1 MAGAE
6 KVGEQKTSGLED
18 FEVKRLQSS
27 KRARVGA
34 VVELSGSVEILL
46 CKTGER
52 CIVAGSCWPSAA
64 PRFRPPRS
72 SRPAGKPRPFFRS
85 LKNNTV
91 RGLTRGLR
99 GIYSSLV
106 HLPDQ
111 LEPAL
116 PVALKSD
123 FETIRRDKVYEGVA
137 KQIERLIL
145 KKLQPGDKLPSER
158 ELAETLGVSRSSIR
172 DAIRSLELMGM
183 VEPRQGAGTI
193 VREISSESLV
203 NPLANAIKR
212 KEDLIGELLDFRKML
227 EPQLAARAA
236 ARISPD
242 EIGDIT
248 EILDRQEKKLRAGE
262 STIAEDSEFHYAIAL
277 ASGNSVVLKVL
288 DTLMDL
294 LRDSRERS
302 LQVEGR
308 PQKSLAGHRRIL
320 AALKRRDGDAAKI
333 AMRRHIENVEK
344 IVLRITHHL
353 ERG

>member
-1 MAGAE
+1 
-6 KVGEQKTSGLED
+6 
-18 FEVKRLQSS
+18 
-27 KRARVGA
+27 
-34 VVELSGSVEILL
+34 
-46 CKTGER
+46 
-52 CIVAGSCWPSAA
+52 
-64 PRFRPPRS
+64 
-72 SRPAGKPRPFFRS
+72 
-85 LKNNTV
+85 
-91 RGLTRGLR
+91 
-99 GIYSSLV
+99 
-106 HLPDQ
+106 

-116 PVALKSD
+116 SLTLKST
-123 FETIRRDKVYEGVA
+123 FETVRRDKVYEGVA

-145 KKLQPGDKLPSER
+145 KRLQPGDKLPSER
-158 ELAETLGVSRSSIR
+158 ELAETLRVSRSSIR

-212 KEDLIGELLDFRKML
+212 KEELIGELLDFRKML

-236 ARISPD
+236 TRVSPNQIS
-242 EIGDIT
+242 EM
-248 EILDRQEKKLRAGE
+248 EQILERQEQKLRDGE
-262 STIAEDSEFHYAIAL
+262 SAIVEDSEFHYAIAL

-308 PQKSLAGHRRIL
+308 PQKSLAAHHRIL
-320 AALKRRDGDAAKI
+320 AALKRHDGEAAKV

-344 IVLRITHHL
+344 IVLGITHQAG
-353 ERG
+353 RRA